1 MQCIRCNVPM
11 IWLHGYDLRRC
22 NYEDEAN
29 ITEFIGLTTV
39 TERGRII
46 KRIETDNT
54 DIKLYM
60 CPTCGLVEMHV
71 DKSEIKHVLRNVEQ
85 SEG

>member
-1 MQCIRCNVPM
+1 MKCTRCNVSM
-11 IWLHGYDLRRC
+11 IWLHRYDLRRC
-22 NYEDEAN
+22 NYGDEAN

-39 TERGRII
+39 IECGRII
-46 KRIETDNT
+46 KRTETDNT
-54 DIKLYM
+54 AIKLYM

-85 SEG
+85 SED

>member
-1 MQCIRCNVPM
+1 MKCTRCNVPM
-11 IWLHGYDLRRC
+11 TWLHRYALRRC

-29 ITEFIGLTTV
+29 VAEFISLTTV

-46 KRIETDNT
+46 KRTETDNT
-54 DIKLYM
+54 DVKLYM

-71 DKSEIKHVLRNVEQ
+71 DKSEIRHVLRNVEQ
-85 SEG
+85 SEV